1 MARKTD
7 PKNILITRFS
17 ALGDVAMTIPVIY
30 GACAENPGKRFFLLT
45 RKLPAKMFLAAPPN
59 LTVVGVD
66 LDQYKG
72 ALGMKRLLG
81 EMVEKYGIDT
91 VVDLHDVLRTKLIRT
106 FARLRGLPTTKVDK
120 GRRAR
125 KALTRSNS
133 KALIPLTP
141 MPERYREAFES
152 LHIDVADSFRSLFPG
167 GKGDKEMFRPIEPR
181 RKGETWIAVAPFAA
195 HLGKIYPI
203 NLMMK
208 VVDHYADL
216 PDHRIFIFGAGKKES
231 AAIDGLANGRQNV
244 VNMATANIGLPGELA
259 LMSHC
264 DVMLAMDSANM
275 HLASLTGLP
284 TVSIWGATHPYTG
297 FYGFRQ
303 NPADAVQLDMVCR
316 PCSVFGDKP
325 CPQHDYHCL
334 NGISPQ
340 LVISKIDACL
350 SRRRDKKSDK
360 A

>member
-1 MARKTD
+1 
-7 PKNILITRFS
+7 
-17 ALGDVAMTIPVIY
+17 MTIPVIY

-45 RKLPAKMFLAAPPN
+45 RPLPAKMFLAPPPN
-59 LTVVGVD
+59 LTVIGVD
-66 LDQYKG
+66 LDNYKG
-72 ALGMKRLLG
+72 VLGMKRLLD
-81 EMVEKYGIDT
+81 EAVSRYGIDT

-106 FARLRGLPTTKVDK
+106 FARMRGLQVATVDK

-125 KALTRSNS
+125 KALTRNNA

-141 MPERYREAFES
+141 MPERYRETFES
-152 LHIDVADSFRSLFPG
+152 LHINVADNFKSLFPG
-167 GKGDKEMFRPIEPR
+167 GKGDKEMFQPIPPR
-181 RKGETWIAVAPFAA
+181 RPGETWIAVAPFAA

-216 PDHRIFIFGAGKKES
+216 PNHRLFIFGAGPKES
-231 AAIDGLANGRQNV
+231 AAIDGLANGRDNV
-244 VNMATANIGLPGELA
+244 VNMATTRIGLPGELA

-284 TVSIWGATHPYTG
+284 TVSVWGATHPYTG

-350 SRRRDKKSDK
+350 SRRRDKNPTKPDNK
-360 A
+360 ND